1 VGTFTIKRKFQAFS
15 ASLTTH
21 NAAISFCSHR
31 FPLTKPGSCSLPFL
45 TTKGNRRGLRF
56 LARSAIE
63 LSFVF
68 RLFGILI
75 RNRNIAKCIAL
86 LAISLSFA
94 SFQLPFASCQFVR
107 SSSSVLLP
115 TSQLV
120 FRFHIQLAHISNAA
134 TTNASGEHF
143 SYAKVNTKH
152 TQEMGINSKTNKPNK
167 SINNL
172 INNVYDCPEELI
184 IIY

>member
-1 VGTFTIKRKFQAFS
+1 MLMLLHATIVFS
-15 ASLTTH
+15 LAPDTQ
-21 NAAISFCSHR
+21 
-31 FPLTKPGSCSLPFL
+31 PGSCLHSHRLLLPCC
-45 TTKGNRRGLRF
+45 R
-56 LARSAIE
+56 
-63 LSFVF
+63 
-68 RLFGILI
+68 
-75 RNRNIAKCIAL
+75 
-86 LAISLSFA
+86 
-94 SFQLPFASCQFVR
+94 VR